1 MLNLLILTWNP
12 DIWNMDWVQEFQRM
26 TQGSSGSE
34 KWSVGSRRGGIVP
47 GDRLLLL
54 RQARDRGIIASG
66 TATSTVYEDPHW
78 DDERADTDTA
88 WYVDVNW
95 EKHVGIE
102 DRLTIKKL
110 QGIAPDTHW
119 TPFGSGT
126 QVRESDASRVWQAW
140 LSHHDHVDS
149 RGKGKKK
156 PITVRKPRHFLYPIT
171 DNSEYFIG
179 GDERTDLT
187 AFLHLASAGKMTT
200 WRLATN
206 FRHLQDSDWI
216 WAYFGMPDGVVR
228 AVGRVVDEPFW
239 DSTLEEWACRI
250 RWDKSLCGELAR
262 HPIPYAAFEQ
272 RIWSAPTG
280 ANDRTHKVL
289 TSWLNNTRSPDVK
302 AIDREV
308 EMVRRMVKTRQGQ
321 STFRKDLMHHQGGKC
336 AVTGCVEQSALEAA
350 HVRGV
355 SEDGL
360 HSIRNGLLLRA
371 DIHSLFDSGLLVIDD
386 DFKVR
391 IDLDVI
397 DQQYRRLE
405 GTRLNDLAKLSRRRL
420 APPMKTLRWHRQ
432 AHGWE

>member
-1 MLNLLILTWNP
+1 MSNLLILTWNP
-12 DIWNMDWVQEFQRM
+12 DHFEMDWVQESQRM
-26 TQGSSGSE
+26 AQGSSSSDT
-34 KWSVGSRRGGIVP
+34 WSVGSRRGGIVP

-66 TATSTVYEDPHW
+66 TATSIAYEGPHW
-78 DDERADTDTA
+78 DDERDDTA
-88 WYVDVNW
+88 WYVDVDW
-95 EKHVGIE
+95 KKHVGIE

-110 QGIAPDTHW
+110 REIAPDTHW

-126 QVRESDASRVWQAW
+126 RVREPDASRVWQAW
-140 LSHHDHVDS
+140 LSHHDDVDS
-149 RGKGKKK
+149 RDKGKKK
-156 PITVRKPRHFLYPIT
+156 RIAVREPRHFLYPIT
-171 DNSEYFIG
+171 DNSEYSIG

-187 AFLHLASAGKMTT
+187 AFLQSASAGKTAT

-206 FRHLQDSDWI
+206 FRRLQSSDWI
-216 WAYFGMPDGVVR
+216 WAYFGMPDGAVR

-239 DSTLEEWACRI
+239 HSDWEEWACRI
-250 RWDKSLCGELAR
+250 RWDRKLCRELAR
-262 HPIPYAAFEQ
+262 DPIPYSAFEQ
-272 RIWSAPTG
+272 RIWSAPTE

-289 TSWLNNTRSPDVK
+289 KSWLNSTRPSDVK

-308 EMVRRMVKTRQGQ
+308 EMVRRMVKTRKGQ
-321 STFRKDLMHHQGGKC
+321 STFRKDLMRHQGGKC
-336 AVTGCVEQSALEAA
+336 AVTGCAEQSVLEAA

-355 SEDGL
+355 SADGL